1 MQRTPNTTYVSV
13 IGLTR
18 SRRTQI
24 CRQFAQL
31 ERAKSRVP
39 IYEFKKDG
47 YCLFDLMD
55 PELLLE
61 IRTNFQYLKF
71 SDMVILLCDESDD
84 VKQKVEATQ
93 SMLDGLKI
101 SVKLNVLV
109 INKSSRVSEE
119 RLRLYQD
126 LEDADHV
133 VIIGKRT
140 SSIWDKVFEYHNKV
154 DIYLRNGCLMV

>member
-1 MQRTPNTTYVSV
+1 
-13 IGLTR
+13 
-18 SRRTQI
+18 
-24 CRQFAQL
+24 
-31 ERAKSRVP
+31 
-39 IYEFKKDG
+39 
-47 YCLFDLMD
+47 
-55 PELLLE
+55 
-61 IRTNFQYLKF
+61 
-71 SDMVILLCDESDD
+71 
-84 VKQKVEATQ
+84 
-93 SMLDGLKI
+93 MLDGLKI
-101 SVKLNVLV
+101 SAKLNVLV